1 MAHMSEERS
10 YRLERWIAVLLFLLF
25 FLPFVANADEIL
37 FTDLFH
43 GDEVKAKSGEH
54 FLALVYSEDERR
66 CVLQPVKIQ
75 VSAEYD
81 AVVDAEN
88 ERTGKRVSVPG
99 LEMSYLLRSERL
111 TAGPVTCAR
120 PATADLL
127 PISKPQ
133 QFTLG
138 ATKYVLHYRCGSAP
152 DPEGFV
158 DCALV
163 LDANGVSQVLASFP
177 ALNENGGIN
186 SLDAEQYVAFAGDLD
201 HDGKLDLLANISSHY
216 NVWQPA
222 LFLSTAAKNGELVAK
237 VAELVTTGC

>member
-1 MAHMSEERS
+1 MSEERS
-10 YRLERWIAVLLFLLF
+10 YRLERIIAVLLFLLF
-25 FLPFVANADEIL
+25 FLPFVASADELL

-54 FLALVYSEDERR
+54 FLALVCNEDDDR
-66 CVLQPVKIQ
+66 CVLQPVKIE
-75 VSAEYD
+75 VTAEHD
-81 AVVDAEN
+81 PIVDAEH

-99 LEMSYLLRSERL
+99 LDFVYLLRSGRL
-111 TAGPVTCAR
+111 TAGAVASAR

-133 QFTLG
+133 PFTLG
-138 ATKYVLHYRCGSAP
+138 STRYVLHYRCSSKP
-152 DPEGFV
+152 DPEGLV

-163 LDANGVSQVLASFP
+163 LDANGISQMLASFP
-177 ALNENGGIN
+177 AVNDAGGIN

-201 HDGKLDLLANISSHY
+201 HDGKLDLLVNISSHY
-216 NVWQPA
+216 NVWHPA
-222 LFLSTAAKNGELVAK
+222 LYLSTAAKDGELVGK